1 MAPADTAQAREASN
15 PSRCGLFAYLQKTF
29 DFQSL
34 RRGIFLANARFSV
47 VIATYCRANALCS
60 MPDFNYQ
67 AFTQHLLN
75 ASSAFVSEF

>member
-34 RRGIFLANARFSV
+34 RRGIFLR
-47 VIATYCRANALCS
+47 
-60 MPDFNYQ
+60 MPDFLWS
-67 AFTQHLLN
+67 FHLLQ
-75 ASSAFVSEF
+75 SECTLQHA

>member
-34 RRGIFLANARFSV
+34 RRGIFLR
-47 VIATYCRANALCS
+47 
-60 MPDFNYQ
+60 MPDFLWSLPPIAERMHSAACRFQYQ

>member
-34 RRGIFLANARFSV
+34 RRGIFLR
-47 VIATYCRANALCS
+47 
-60 MPDFNYQ
+60 MPDFN
-67 AFTQHLLN
+67 TRLLLN
-75 ASSAFVSEF
+75 IC

>member
-34 RRGIFLANARFSV
+34 RRGIFLRMPDFLWS
-47 VIATYCRANALCS
+47 IATYCRANALCS
-60 MPDFNYQ
+60 MPDFN
-67 AFTQHLLN
+67 TRLLLN
-75 ASSAFVSEF
+75 IC

>member
-34 RRGIFLANARFSV
+34 RRGIFLRMPDFLWSLPP
-47 VIATYCRANALCS
+47 IAERIALCS
-60 MPDFNYQ
+60 MPDFN
-67 AFTQHLLN
+67 TRLLLN
-75 ASSAFVSEF
+75 IC